1 MAEPS
6 SSNDQWLS
14 LHDAAQRLGV
24 HETTLRRWADTGEVP
39 VMITPGGHRRFSAA
53 GLDRFAEERRRLRVV
68 ASIEQVWAERVL
80 QQTRQALQAQHSD
93 IWLSAY
99 DEAERA
105 HKRELGQRL
114 LKVLLQYLSQ
124 HESDEKTLDEARA
137 IGREHAINGRQRG
150 MSLIDT
156 LKIVLFFRD
165 MMFDVTLSL
174 PEVAQV
180 KAEASAQMLRRIG
193 KMLSAVELA
202 VAEGY
207 EQVQAESP

>member
-53 GLDRFAEERRRLRVV
+53 DLDRFAEERRRLRVV

-93 IWLSAY
+93 VWLSAY